1 MSRNRKSTGSAV
13 FDHFLR
19 RRSDGGP
26 WISDAAIV
34 AVDFQARRAI
44 IAFGGEP
51 ALDKALMSGKVRKH
65 DMRKPA

>member
-1 MSRNRKSTGSAV
+1 LTDSAV
-13 FDHFLR
+13 FDHFIR
-19 RRSDGGP
+19 RRLDGGP

-44 IAFGGEP
+44 IAFGGQDE
-51 ALDKALMSGKVRKH
+51 LDKALMSGRVRKH